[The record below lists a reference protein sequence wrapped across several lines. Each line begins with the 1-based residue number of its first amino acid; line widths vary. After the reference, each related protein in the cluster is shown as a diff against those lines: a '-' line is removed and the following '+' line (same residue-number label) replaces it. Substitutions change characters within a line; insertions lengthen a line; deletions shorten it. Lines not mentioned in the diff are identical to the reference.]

1 MTNYFLNKVNF
12 RISIFGKNN
21 SKLLIEK
28 YRKELHNK
36 IEGLLIN
43 IKIDLR
49 NLMIKNVL
57 NQMKKHLDEAIIA

>member
-1 MTNYFLNKVNF
+1 MNINF
-12 RISIFGKNN
+12 RKRYLNF
-21 SKLLIEK
+21 LIEED
-28 YRKELHNK
+28 RKELHNK

-43 IKIDLR
+43 LKIDLR